1 MCGFVGRYSQ
11 VSSDPH
17 DLRIETALKTIE
29 HRGPDSQGSKHLRL
43 GPGYLTLGFRRL
55 AIIDLSDQANQ
66 PFASEDHRFSL
77 VFNGEIYNY
86 IELRNELKAK
96 GHRFKTSSDTE
107 VLLAAW
113 IEWGIACVDKL
124 VGMFS
129 FALTDNLKS
138 ELYCV
143 RDAFGIKPFYFH
155 YSTDSFSFASE
166 IEALRV
172 ISGGGLSRN
181 EQTAQN
187 YLLSGDYDFGQETFF
202 QGISSLL
209 PGHFIK
215 IELHQSPLN
224 VNIQRWWK
232 PTFGQYSELTLEQAT
247 EKLREEFLASVRLH
261 LRSDVKI
268 ATALSGGLDSSAI
281 VGAIRYLEPKMEINT
296 FSFVGGSGPKD
307 ESVWIAMANSQFGA
321 QAHLVEVQS
330 SDFVRDSDE
339 IIRLQGEPFGSSSIY
354 AQYRVFQKARENG
367 VKVLLDGQGADE
379 LFAGYYG
386 YPESYLISKIES
398 MDLGGGISFIHNW
411 GTLPGRNRMQLSKS
425 LLKSLAIT
433 YKVPGFNMG
442 TTIKRHPDFFRG
454 NYRAD
459 FPTVD
464 YPEDFDWVRQRLR
477 QRLFHEQSIGM
488 LPSLL
493 RHADRN
499 SMHWSIESRVPFLTP
514 SLSTLGLGVR
524 ENFLVN
530 GLGVTKAILRGALEG
545 IVDPELINRK
555 DKVGF
560 ETPQESWTGSL
571 VSSKLEI
578 LDGIRDFDYLDEKK
592 TQEFLTGKSRANSG
606 ANSLLWRTYNLI
618 RWNQL
623 HFDK

>member
-1 MCGFVGRYSQ
+1 MCGFVGRYSE
-11 VSSDPH
+11 VLSDPH
-17 DLRIETALKTIE
+17 DPKIENALRTIE
-29 HRGPDSQGSKHLRL
+29 HRGPDSKGSMHLRL
-43 GPGYLTLGFRRL
+43 GPGFLTLGFRRL

-66 PFASEDHRFSL
+66 PFTSEDNRFSL

-86 IELRNELKAK
+86 IELRKELISK
-96 GHRFKTSSDTE
+96 GHVFKTSSDTE

-113 IEWGIACVDKL
+113 KEWEIACVDKL

-155 YSTDSFSFASE
+155 HTYDSFSFASE
-166 IEALRV
+166 IEALRIV
-172 ISGGGLSRN
+172 SGGGRFRN

-187 YLLSGDYDFGQETFF
+187 YLLSGYYDSGQETFF
-202 QGISSLL
+202 QGIYSLL
-209 PGHFIK
+209 PGHYIK
-215 IELHQSPLN
+215 IKLHQSPLN
-224 VNIQRWWK
+224 VIIQRWWK
-232 PTFGQYSELTLEQAT
+232 PTFGKYSDLTFGQAT
-247 EKLREEFLASVRLH
+247 EKLREEFLESVRLH

-296 FSFVGGSGPKD
+296 FSFVAGSGPKD
-307 ESVWIAMANSQFGA
+307 ESPWIAMANSEFGA
-321 QAHLVEVQS
+321 RAHLVDVKS

-339 IIRLQGEPFGSSSIY
+339 VIRLQGEPFGSTSIY

-379 LFAGYYG
+379 LFAGYHG

-398 MDLGGGISFIHNW
+398 LDLGGGISFIRNW
-411 GTLPGRNRMQLSKS
+411 GRLPGRNRVQLSKS

-433 YKVPGFNMG
+433 YKLPGFHVG
-442 TTIKRHPDFFRG
+442 TTLKRTPHFFRG
-454 NYRAD
+454 DYRAY
-459 FPTVD
+459 FPILD
-464 YPEDFDWVRQRLR
+464 YPEDFSWARQRLR
-477 QRLFHEQSIGM
+477 QRLFHEQSVGM

-514 SLSTLGLGVR
+514 SLSILGLGVR
-524 ENFLVN
+524 ESFLVN
-530 GLGVTKAILRGALEG
+530 GVGVTKAILRGALEG
-545 IVDPELINRK
+545 IVNPQLINRK

-571 VSSKLEI
+571 VSSNLEV

-592 TQEFLTGKSRANSG
+592 TQEFLISKSRVNSG

-623 HFDK
+623 HFNK